1 MVVGALAQKGT
12 KRRAVGDVA
21 GVGMKS
27 ITECT
32 TEVCELV
39 GVARNPDHGVA

>member
-1 MVVGALAQKGT
+1 MIISALAQEGAEG
-12 KRRAVGDVA
+12 RAVGDVA
-21 GVGMKS
+21 GVGVKS